1 MFGVSSGAAFGELQ
15 VIGTMAD
22 VLLVRGIPDRIRSEN
37 GPEFIAGQLRKWLRK
52 LGTKWNWAAGNGVC
66 R

>member
-1 MFGVSSGAAFGELQ
+1 M
-15 VIGTMAD
+15 IGTMAD